1 MTTADPPR
9 RTGRPPLPDDVK
21 AARAA
26 EREAKR
32 SAPRMRKGQKCLAY
46 QPLAAL
52 AGLVPDVVLAALL
65 CCSTSAVRKLRKR
78 RNLDAPGDGW
88 ARDATL
94 VLQVLDAARETPPL
108 SHARNVIGRW
118 VEVR

>member
-32 SAPRMRKGQKCLAY
+32 SAPRTRNGRLCIAHE
-46 QPLAAL
+46 PLAAL
-52 AGLVPDVVLAALL
+52 AGRVPDVVLAAVLG
-65 CCSTSAVRKLRKR
+65 CSASAIRKIRKQR
-78 RNLDAPGDGW
+78 DLPAPGDAW
-88 ARDATL
+88 AEDGDL
-94 VLQVLDAARETPPL
+94 VRQVVEAARAKPFAGYAL
-108 SHARNVIGRW
+108 GVIARW
-118 VEVR
+118 VDLR